1 MLIYLQIGKL
11 DVGLNFQRAKMYR
24 WEGQHLFRI
33 WPNGRVWV
41 VTRPKLQEII
51 MKHAHEELGHF
62 GVCRIVC
69 FKVNMGGKACNWKFN
84 F

>member
-1 MLIYLQIGKL
+1 
-11 DVGLNFQRAKMYR
+11 MYR

-41 VTRPKLQEII
+41 VTCPKLQEII

-62 GVCRIVC
+62 GVCRILC